1 MESGHEDK
9 NADAGKK
16 AAIRGAGS
24 GMELRKDY
32 ILDRW
37 VYLAAERKKR
47 PVEFKREESGESKT
61 CFFCPGNE
69 ALTPP
74 EIGRVSREGSNK
86 EGGRGGNEWLIRWFL
101 NKFPAVEEKSPESA
115 AARTDNTF
123 FTFASAYGR
132 HEIVVDTPNHEEQ
145 LWDLEKPHIAEL
157 LKVYSGRI
165 DELEKIQGIR
175 YVTVFKNHGRE
186 GGTSLV
192 HSHTQA
198 AAISII
204 PPAVADE
211 ANAVKHFSSCPYC
224 RIIDAE
230 RKSFR
235 RCFENSGFA
244 CFAPYASRFNYE
256 AWIFPKRHVRRF
268 SELDN
273 GEIDALA
280 EVLGKVLEKLKQ
292 INAPYNFF
300 LHYAVSGED
309 LHAHIEVAPRLSI
322 WAGFEF
328 STGATINS
336 VTPESAAA
344 FYRGEV

>member
-1 MESGHEDK
+1 MNSGE
-9 NADAGKK
+9 G
-16 AAIRGAGS
+16 G

-37 VYLAAERKKR
+37 VYLAAERMKR
-47 PVEFKREESGESKT
+47 PVEFKREAAEESKT

-69 ALTPP
+69 SLTPP
-74 EIGRVSREGSNK
+74 EIGRINK
-86 EGGRGGNEWLIRWFL
+86 EGRNSGGEWLIRWFL
-101 NKFPAVEEKSPESA
+101 NKFPAVDESSPESA

-132 HEIVVDTPNHEEQ
+132 HEVVVDTPNHDEQ
-145 LWDLEKPHIAEL
+145 LWDLEKERLVQL

-165 DELEKIQGIR
+165 EELENLPSVR
-175 YVTVFKNHGRE
+175 YVTVFKNHARE
-186 GGTSLV
+186 AGTSLV
-192 HSHTQA
+192 HSHTQV
-198 AAISII
+198 AAIAIP
-204 PPAVADE
+204 PPAVMEEVRASK
-211 ANAVKHFSSCPYC
+211 NFSSCPYC
-224 RIIDAE
+224 RIVDVE
-230 RKSFR
+230 KGSFR
-235 RCFENSGFA
+235 RCFENNGFA
-244 CFAPYASRFNYE
+244 AFTPYASRFNYE
-256 AWIFPKRHVRRF
+256 LWIFPKRHVRRF

-273 GEIDALA
+273 GELDALA
-280 EVLGKVLEKLKQ
+280 EVLGKVLGKLKQ

-300 LHYAVSGED
+300 LHYAVKGDD
-309 LHAHIEVAPRLSI
+309 LHAHIEVTPRLSI

>member
-1 MESGHEDK
+1 MKAGYE
-9 NADAGKK
+9 GKK
-16 AAIRGAGS
+16 ADARKKDATTGAGS

-37 VYLAAERKKR
+37 VYLAAERMKR
-47 PVEFKREESGESKT
+47 PVEFKRETVEESKT

-74 EIGRVSREGSNK
+74 EIGRVNK
-86 EGGRGGNEWLIRWFL
+86 EGKEGSSEWLIRWFL

-115 AARTDNTF
+115 AARTDNEF

-132 HEIVVDTPNHEEQ
+132 HEIVVETPNHDEQ
-145 LWDLEKPHIAEL
+145 LWDLGRAHLAEL
-157 LKVYSGRI
+157 LRIYSGRI
-165 DELEKIQGIR
+165 DELEKMPGMK
-175 YVTVFKNHGRE
+175 YVTVFKNHARE
-186 GGTSLV
+186 AGTSLV
-192 HSHTQA
+192 HSHTQIA
-198 AAISII
+198 SIALL
-204 PPAVADE
+204 PPAVIDE
-211 ANAVKHFSSCPYC
+211 LNASKRFSTCPYC
-224 RIIDAE
+224 RIVDIE

-235 RCFENSGFA
+235 RCFENSSFA
-244 CFAPYASRFNYE
+244 AFAPYASRFNYE
-256 AWIFPKRHVRRF
+256 VWIFPKRHVRRF

-273 GEIDALA
+273 GELDALA
-280 EVLGKVLEKLKQ
+280 EVLGQVLGKLKS
-292 INAPYNFF
+292 ISAPYNFF
-300 LHYAVSGED
+300 LHYAIKGDD
-309 LHAHIEVAPRLSI
+309 LHAHIEVLPRLSI